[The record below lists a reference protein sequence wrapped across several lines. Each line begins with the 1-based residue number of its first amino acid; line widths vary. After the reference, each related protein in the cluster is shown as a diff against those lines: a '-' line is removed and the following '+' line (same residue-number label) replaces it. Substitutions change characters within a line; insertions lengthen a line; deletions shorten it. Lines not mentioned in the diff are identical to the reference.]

1 MQGRV
6 WLAGSGP
13 GDPGLVTLKLAEILK
28 IADVVVYDRLVSSE
42 ILEMSHA
49 KAQRIFVGKR
59 TDSHEKS
66 QQEINEILVQEA
78 LKGHQVLRLKGGDPF
93 VFGRGAEELA
103 ELLAAGIPCEVIPGI
118 TSAIAVPEFAGI
130 PVTFRQMSRSFH
142 VFTGHTAD
150 LGVPDFDFEAM
161 VRIGGTLIF
170 LMATQNSLKI
180 CEGLIQAGMEPETPS
195 AVLRSF
201 LPGEDL
207 KCISTV
213 KDLPSL
219 IEKEKI
225 SAPAVLVIG
234 EVVRLSSQ
242 LSWRT

>member
-142 VFTGHTAD
+142 VFTGHTAE

-180 CEGLIQAGMEPETPS
+180 CEGLIQAGMKPETPS

-213 KDLPSL
+213 KDLPSM